1 MLLSVIPIV
10 IWLQKYEK
18 LWIIPSVSQKKEAVT
33 QTASFSYRLYLEV
46 LEVHLVQFVGE
57 ILGLVMIGSM
67 ELAVF

>member
-1 MLLSVIPIV
+1 MDNSICEP
-10 IWLQKYEK
+10 K
-18 LWIIPSVSQKKEAVT
+18 KKEAVT

-57 ILGLVMIGSM
+57 ILGLVMIGRM